1 MLKLKNNYTHSYS
14 ISSRLKV
21 NSFIFDLITFKGD
34 VTISCEIVALWEFF
48 LTDWRAMIR
57 SVIKVVF
64 LFLAHDL
71 GYIFPFPYTI

>member
-1 MLKLKNNYTHSYS
+1 MLKLFKNN
-14 ISSRLKV
+14 
-21 NSFIFDLITFKGD
+21 NSFIFDANLITVKGD

-48 LTDWRAMIR
+48 FDRLESMIR